1 MKTKLHNEKTRYLL
15 GLSGQ
20 NILYA
25 LVSSCFAY
33 YLQFTILIPAFWLGI
48 ILSSA
53 KIFDAVKDPFIGAF
67 INKSK
72 WSLAKYLRY
81 LPLPTAIITVLCF
94 VIKIYSDNNSI
105 LENTTII
112 VYGFA
117 VFILWEVMFSFG
129 DIPMISYPNVLC
141 ADERERTNLLSLRPV
156 GAMVCSICCL
166 IVQPLAFAVSGA
178 LGGTQTDER
187 NAFFIITLV
196 FSIVGYI
203 LYQLTVSKERL
214 QYTEKKSSNEKQQYR
229 YILTNPLLRKIII
242 SGLFS
247 SMSAL
252 QGVVLPALVAFY
264 FSSKNS
270 GLTFLYTF
278 LLGTGSFVGLMLST
292 FLVPILSRKLGNVK
306 AYVLCNLTSIL
317 PNILIFVLYLSAI
330 LHLSS
335 FNSSRYANFT
345 LNKPA

>member
-48 ILSSA
+48 ILSTA
-53 KIFDAVKDPFIGAF
+53 KIFDAIKDPFIGAF

-94 VIKIYSDNNSI
+94 VIKIYSNNNSI

-178 LGGTQTDER
+178 LAGPQTD
-187 NAFFIITLV
+187 
-196 FSIVGYI
+196 
-203 LYQLTVSKERL
+203 
-214 QYTEKKSSNEKQQYR
+214 
-229 YILTNPLLRKIII
+229 
-242 SGLFS
+242 
-247 SMSAL
+247 
-252 QGVVLPALVAFY
+252 
-264 FSSKNS
+264 
-270 GLTFLYTF
+270 
-278 LLGTGSFVGLMLST
+278 
-292 FLVPILSRKLGNVK
+292 
-306 AYVLCNLTSIL
+306 
-317 PNILIFVLYLSAI
+317 
-330 LHLSS
+330 
-335 FNSSRYANFT
+335 
-345 LNKPA
+345 